1 MNMQY
6 FSIYLCCSSVS
17 FISVLQFSVYKSF
30 TSMDKFILRD
40 FVLFGAIVNQI
51 VFFIS
56 LLVSLLLVYRK
67 ATDFYI
73 LVLHPLTI
81 LNSFISSNG
90 LWWSL
95 QAFLHI
101 VSCHLQIMTISLL
114 PFQSGCHLFLSSC
127 LITVART
134 SNIILTRSG
143 KSGHPFLLS
152 DFKTFQLFIVKYYV
166 SYVFFL
172 YCFYYIEV

>member
-95 QAFLHI
+95 
-101 VSCHLQIMTISLL
+101 
-114 PFQSGCHLFLSSC
+114 
-127 LITVART
+127 
-134 SNIILTRSG
+134 
-143 KSGHPFLLS
+143 
-152 DFKTFQLFIVKYYV
+152 
-166 SYVFFL
+166 
-172 YCFYYIEV
+172 